1 MVDALLEAGADPD
14 ATPLGDAAGVGPAQN
29 MARSP
34 IASPH

>member
-1 MVDALLEAGADPD
+1 MAMVDALLEAGADPD
-14 ATPLGDAAGVGPAQN
+14 ATPLGDAAGAKD